1 MNAPKSPE
9 FDPKNPIS
17 SAAGTVRAV
26 LFSPREFF
34 LGFSADGPLR
44 EPTIFVLLLA
54 SFAALLSA
62 AVSVLSGFL
71 FGEVDGREL
80 LVTGL
85 QVLGFVVLSPVAVG
99 VVAGAYL
106 LSVRTFVGKVGDFR
120 GLYRITAYAA
130 SALALAWVPV
140 LGAFALT
147 YALMV
152 LMGIAVRHVYRASFL
167 TAVVVAMV
175 GFVPVGTALI
185 ALSAAVA
192 GTLFG

>member
-1 MNAPKSPE
+1 VDPQRSPE
-9 FDPKNPIS
+9 FDPKQPIT
-17 SAAGTVRAV
+17 SAARTVRAV
-26 LFSPREFF
+26 LFSPKAFF
-34 LGFSADGPLR
+34 LGFSTDGPLGG
-44 EPTIFVLLLA
+44 PTIFVVLLA

-62 AVSVLSGFL
+62 AVSLLSGLL
-71 FGEVDGREL
+71 FGEVDTREV
-80 LVTGL
+80 LVTAL
-85 QVLGFVVLSPVAVG
+85 QVLAFVALSPVAVG

-106 LSVRTFVGKVGDFR
+106 LSVRTFVGKVGTFKE
-120 GLYRITAYAA
+120 LYRITAYAA
-130 SALALAWVPV
+130 SALALAWVPI

-152 LMGIAVRHVYRASFL
+152 IMGIAVRHVYRASFL
-167 TAVVVAMV
+167 TAVVVALV